1 MKENLRIRDLLEI
14 KDEKD
19 KESKFVINSDDNESE
34 ENNSIFENCQK
45 NLNDSSFI
53 SSSEGE
59 DIVMAFNEKWFKLLK
74 EILYS
79 KVVHNPNFV

>member
-1 MKENLRIRDLLEI
+1 MGKKILSMKENLRIRDFLEI

-19 KESKFVINSDDNESE
+19 KESKFVINSDDNELE

-59 DIVMAFNEKWFKLLK
+59 DIVMAFNEK
-74 EILYS
+74 
-79 KVVHNPNFV
+79 